1 MIELALITVGLYMS
15 AWFVLGQILRRND
28 VADIAWGMGFVV
40 LGWVLY
46 YNRPSIQLSL
56 VVILITIWGVRLS
69 THILLRNIKKPEDF
83 RYRQWRKEWG
93 KWFLVRSFFQV
104 YVLQGIL
111 LLLISAPVIILSKSG
126 LDEVSLISL
135 IGVAVWCFG
144 FMFESI
150 ADYQLKIFASSKKQ
164 EGSILQ
170 TGLWRYS
177 RHPNYFGEVTQW
189 WGIWIISI
197 GAAMSLWGIIGP
209 ITITILILKVSGV
222 PLLEKKYKTNLAYQE
237 YSKKTSKFIPLPLKK
252 G

>member
-15 AWFVLGQILRRND
+15 AWFIFGQILRRND

-83 RYRQWRKEWG
+83 RYRQWRNEWG
-93 KWFLVRSFFQV
+93 KWFLPRSFFQV
-104 YVLQGIL
+104 YVLQGLL
-111 LLLISAPVIILSKSG
+111 LLLISTPVIILSKSG
-126 LDEVSLISL
+126 LDEISLVSL

-150 ADYQLKIFASSKKQ
+150 ADYQLKTFVSSKKQ
-164 EGSILQ
+164 DDAILQ

-197 GAAMSLWGIIGP
+197 GAAMSLWGLIGP

-222 PLLEKKYKTNLAYQE
+222 PLLEKKYKTNRAYQE
-237 YSKKTSKFIPLPLKK
+237 YSKRTSKFIPLPLKK